1 MNLRDST
8 VYILDGEVTART
20 ISSAPSKDREAP
32 VPQINTFMTKEKRD
46 KSEKDATNR
55 QTLNAEKAKQDLDK
69 TKEKD
74 IVITETKHN
83 NVATLEKDVKNKL
96 QSGGNK
102 NAVEKPK
109 VSTQDEGMYS

>member
-8 VYILDGEVTART
+8 VYILDGEVTSRT

-32 VPQINTFMTKEKRD
+32 VPQINTFMTKEKGD

-55 QTLNAEKAKQDLDK
+55 QTLNADKAKQDLDK

-74 IVITETKHN
+74 KLLTEKKHN
-83 NVATLEKDVKNKL
+83 TIATLEKDVKNKL
-96 QSGGNK
+96 QTEENK
-102 NAVEKPK
+102 IAAEKPK
-109 VSTQDEGMYS
+109 ASTQDEGMYS